1 MQRAAAA
8 RRLIRGAE
16 LLVID
21 DLSSALD
28 VETERALWER
38 IFEREEATC
47 LVVTHRHTALQRADH
62 IIVLKDGRIDA
73 EGTLDE
79 LLATNQE
86 MGRWWR
92 GGDRVGPA
100 PNSSAPQVPPPP
112 PGRGST
118 PPLPPPATPSPPP
131 SP

>member
-8 RRLIRGAE
+8 RMLVRGTE

-38 IFEREEATC
+38 IFEHEDATC
-47 LVVTHRHTALQRADH
+47 LVVTHRRTALQRADY

-79 LLATNQE
+79 LLVTNEE
-86 MGRWWR
+86 MGRLWW
-92 GGDRVGPA
+92 GDDGNGHA
-100 PNSSAPQVPPPP
+100 
-112 PGRGST
+112 
-118 PPLPPPATPSPPP
+118 
-131 SP
+131 